1 MNSKKQ
7 VNNAL
12 IFSDAHLKLEKVMQR
27 DGRLYLAV
35 LEKLFTIIQKV
46 NPKYVFNLGDTF
58 HNKDSV
64 SATLLQIYKEFLE
77 RVTALGIEVVQIVG
91 NHDFSVS
98 SETQIYHALMQYQIP
113 GVTIVNDVF
122 KLNEDTG
129 FMSYCRTKE
138 LFDARILKL
147 GKINRLFAHLD
158 INGFNLGDDYIEQ
171 YAILNPDDFSGIKE
185 VYSGHYHEAQEK
197 IINDTFFVYIGTP
210 NTVNFG
216 ETDQDKRV
224 VLLNLD
230 SGQLESI
237 PTDMTFHKTIKIT
250 AQDEYPTFDENE
262 ISRGCKFRLI
272 VSGTPEEL
280 EIFKLKKPKN
290 YPVNPIYDV
299 IHSEKPRIELNDA
312 KNQED
317 LLKKYT
323 QEEIQRSYGSIEESG
338 LDLERLLK
346 IGKNKINEARNS

>member
-27 DGRLYLAV
+27 DGLLYLAV
-35 LEKLFTIIQKV
+35 LEKIFIIIQEKK
-46 NPKYVFNLGDTF
+46 PKYVFNLGDTF

-98 SETQIYHALMQYQIP
+98 SETQVYHALRQYQIP
-113 GVTIVNDVF
+113 GVTIVHDVF
-122 KLNEDTG
+122 KLDEQNG

-138 LFDARILKL
+138 LFDERLLKL
-147 GKINRLFAHLD
+147 GPISRLFAHLD
-158 INGFNLGDDYIEQ
+158 INGFKLGDDYIEQ
-171 YAILNPDDFSGIKE
+171 HAILSPEDFAGIKQ

-197 IINDTFFVYIGTP
+197 LINETQFVYIGTP

-216 ETDQDKRV
+216 ETDQEKRV
-224 VLLNLD
+224 ILLDLD
-230 SGQLESI
+230 TGSFKSI
-237 PTDMTFHKTIKIT
+237 PTEMTFHKTVKIT
-250 AQDEYPTFDENE
+250 SQDEYPSFDEEE
-262 ISRGCKFRLI
+262 IKRGCKFRLI
-272 VSGTPEEL
+272 VSGTSEEL
-280 EIFKLKKPKN
+280 EIFKLKRPKN
-290 YPVNPIYDV
+290 YPINPIYDV

-312 KNQED
+312 KTQKD
-317 LLKKYT
+317 VLKKYAE
-323 QEEIQRSYGSIEESG
+323 EEILRSYGSIEESG
-338 LDLERLLK
+338 LNLEKLIK
-346 IGKNKINEARNS
+346 MGENEINKARNS